1 MGVWW
6 RKKKK
11 EEIKRWITKLSRW
24 KPQIIRPATKRE
36 KDEVERWITKLSRWN
51 PKTVRQ
57 EAIQSLVSLGDIRAV
72 EPLIKMLKTWNKEIR
87 NEAIEALAQIGVPA
101 VEPLIWRLLDTY
113 PRFFSFGF
121 TGGRLHKGVTEA
133 LVRIGGPA
141 VEPLIKL
148 LAHLSFR
155 KRAAEILIRIRDK
168 QVEEQLMNVLIHENT
183 TIRLQAVQ
191 ILEKRGWKP
200 DNDEQRTIYWVAKE
214 NIETVIFT
222 HRDINIADPRKMLK
236 NPESAELT
244 IPMSSLKRIVIHT
257 DTYNFHL
264 VERFITYAVNYIGQ
278 KHLKKK
284 VEVHIYGDP
293 EKLHPNLRNSFENL
307 CKRVDVHEIDS

>member
-1 MGVWW
+1 MWW

-11 EEIKRWITKLSRW
+11 KNEIKRWITKLSHW
-24 KPQIIRPATKRE
+24 KPQIIRREIRVEAE
-36 KDEVERWITKLSRWN
+36 KDEVERWITKLSCWN
-51 PKTVRQ
+51 PKTVRK
-57 EAIQSLVSLGDIRAV
+57 EAIQSLVSLGDVRVIK
-72 EPLIKMLKTWNKEIR
+72 PLIKVLKTWNKEIR
-87 NEAIEALAQIGVPA
+87 NETIEALAQIGAPA

-113 PRFFSFGF
+113 PKFFSFGF
-121 TGGRLHKGVTEA
+121 TVARLHKGVTEA
-133 LVRIGGPA
+133 LLRIGDPA

-155 KRAAEILIRIRDK
+155 KRAAEILIRIHGK
-168 QVEEQLMNVLIHENT
+168 QVEEQLINALAHENAM
-183 TIRLQAVQ
+183 IRPQAVQ

-222 HRDINIADPRKMLK
+222 HRDINSADQKKILK
-236 NPESAELT
+236 NPESVELT
-244 IPMSSLKRIVIHT
+244 IPISSLKRIVIHT
-257 DTYNFHL
+257 GTYDFHL

-278 KHLKKK
+278 KHLREQ

-293 EKLHPNLRNSFENL
+293 EKLHPNLRNTFKNL
-307 CKRVDVHEIDS
+307 CKNVEIHGGD

>member
-1 MGVWW
+1 VETE
-6 RKKKK
+6 KDEVKQ
-11 EEIKRWITKLSRW
+11 WISKLSRW
-24 KPQIIRPATKRE
+24 K
-36 KDEVERWITKLSRWN
+36 

-72 EPLIKMLKTWNKEIR
+72 NPLIKVLKTRNKEIR
-87 NEAIEALAQIGVPA
+87 NEAIDALAQIGAPA
-101 VEPLIWRLLDTY
+101 IEPLIWRLLDTY
-113 PRFFSFGF
+113 PGFFSFGF

-133 LVRIGGPA
+133 LVRIGDPA

-168 QVEEQLMNVLIHENT
+168 QVEKQLMNALTFENT
-183 TIRLQAVQ
+183 MIRPQAIQ

-214 NIETVIFT
+214 KIETVIFT
-222 HRDINIADPRKMLK
+222 HRDINISDPRKMLK

-244 IPMSSLKRIVIHT
+244 IPMSSLKRIIIHT
-257 DTYNFHL
+257 DTYDFHL

-278 KHLKKK
+278 EYLKEH
-284 VEVHIYGDP
+284 VDVFIYDDP
-293 EKLHPNLRNSFENL
+293 DKLHPNLRNNLENL
-307 CKRVDVHEIDS
+307 CKCVEVYERD